1 MNKKINVGDIV
12 EYCYSEESKH
22 YYGIILEVS
31 DDNFYCWIDWFDF
44 GMEKARTDFLKVL
57 T

>member
-1 MNKKINVGDIV
+1 MIKVGDIV
-12 EYCYSEESKH
+12 EYSYMGGESKY

-31 DDNFYCWIDWFDF
+31 DDNLYCWIDWFHL
-44 GMEKARTDFLKVL
+44 GKEKARTTHLKVL

>member
-1 MNKKINVGDIV
+1 MTKKINVGDIV

-22 YYGIILEVS
+22 YYGIILELS
-31 DDNFYCWIDWFDF
+31 DDNLYCWIDWFHL
-44 GMEKARTDFLKVL
+44 GKEKSKTTYLKVL

>member
-12 EYCYSEESKH
+12 EYCYSEEGKH

-31 DDNFYCWIDWFDF
+31 DDNFYCWIDWFEL
-44 GMEKARTDFLKVL
+44 GREKARTTHLKVL